1 MRFALVA
8 VAAVCLGR
16 TAHGQ
21 TEYVT
26 GAPFTAKMTTTME
39 GHRKAFE
46 TVTLARA
53 SDGSTYRMVYAMGKV
68 NYRNVIEDVPGHRV
82 IFLNPRNHSY
92 TIKDDQ
98 TMKTL
103 TAEQCAERAEALQK
117 EYAARPGISNPIGQR
132 TTRTA
137 LGTKVENG
145 FKLYGKVDDFVQVAS
160 EIRGHAKPA
169 VTTHTEEWSTDFGV
183 TTLMVFTLVRG
194 SADSPDYFSKQTN
207 TVTNIRREEPDP
219 ALFHIPD
226 GYTRLE
232 ELPESAAPASK

>member
-1 MRFALVA
+1 MRFALMVF
-8 VAAVCLGR
+8 AAMCLGGV
-16 TAHGQ
+16 AHGQ

-26 GAPFTAKMTTTME
+26 GAPYTAKATMTTE

-46 TVTLARA
+46 TATLARA

-82 IFLNPRNHSY
+82 IFLNPRNHTY
-92 TIKDDQ
+92 TIKEDQ
-98 TMKTL
+98 EMKTL
-103 TAEQCAERAEALQK
+103 TAEQFAERSEALQK
-117 EYAARPGISNPIGQR
+117 EYAARPGFSNPIGER

-169 VTTHTEEWSTDFGV
+169 MTTHTEEWSTDFGV

-194 SADSPDYFSKQTN
+194 SADSPDYFSKQTT
-207 TVTNIRREEPDP
+207 TVTNIRREEPSS
-219 ALFHIPD
+219 ALFRIPD
-226 GYTRLE
+226 GYKQLE
-232 ELPESAAPASK
+232 QSPTDAPASK